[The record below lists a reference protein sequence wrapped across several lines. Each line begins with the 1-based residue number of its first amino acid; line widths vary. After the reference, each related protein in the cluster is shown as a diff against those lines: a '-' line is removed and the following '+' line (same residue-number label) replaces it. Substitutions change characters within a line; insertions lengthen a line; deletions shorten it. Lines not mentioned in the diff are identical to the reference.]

1 MLTINQ
7 FAKKYKLSR
16 SALYYDD
23 KVGLISPSARSRATI
38 GNMLTMTLKKWIK
51 SRAIKK

>member
-23 KVGLISPSARSRATI
+23 KVGLLSPCARSQANYR
-38 GNMLTMTLKKWIK
+38 
-51 SRAIKK
+51 S